1 MYHLPLHASYIVE
14 RRFGFKGKIMPQ
26 SSETRPSILYWI
38 ISLFLLVWGIAG
50 ASIYI
55 ALLFETPEEFAASA
69 EDAAHAEIYADYVAN
84 IPAWA
89 IGAGIIA
96 AAARLLGAVGLLM
109 RRAWALP
116 LYVVSLIFF
125 LAALYRAFVL
135 ANAAEAMSPPH
146 IGIQVVFTSL
156 TVFAIWFSLRNNSK
170 GLLR

>member
-1 MYHLPLHASYIVE
+1 MT
-14 RRFGFKGKIMPQ
+14 PQ
-26 SSETRPSILYWI
+26 SPDIRP
-38 ISLFLLVWGIAG
+38 FLLFWIVSFILLLWGFAG

-89 IGAGIIA
+89 IGAGIAA
-96 AAARLLGAVGLLM
+96 AAARLFGAIGLLT

-116 LYVVSLIFF
+116 LYVISLAFF

-135 ANAAEAMSPPH
+135 SNAATAMSLPH
-146 IGIQVVFTSL
+146 IGIQVVFTLL
-156 TVFAIWFSLRNNSK
+156 TIFAIWFSFTMKSK
-170 GLLR
+170 GVLR